1 MYFFLPIHQCF
12 CRLDTSLIMNLMFQK
27 VHLIVLILTI
37 FPVKMVL
44 CFCLVCKQFELLFPS
59 TFPSCRCF
67 SHLDSMDVRHL
78 SVCLIIIWQLFGQA
92 NSTHVHSS
100 NSFRRIFLH
109 IFFFSLDQTFIT
121 HSITIF
127 SNSNYLF
134 RYDNIKRIVF
144 FFTRFIRQFI
154 VPWNFYAKW
163 NSLQMITY
171 TSGHKIHY
179 IMLLHGENKLL
190 KWTTENEMAIN
201 GQ

>member
-1 MYFFLPIHQCF
+1 MPLFFTSRFYRCKTLKCVSYHHMTIVWTSKFYTRSFIERFSKNFSSYFFF
-12 CRLDTSLIMNLMFQK
+12 
-27 VHLIVLILTI
+27 
-37 FPVKMVL
+37 
-44 CFCLVCKQFELLFPS
+44 
-59 TFPSCRCF
+59 
-67 SHLDSMDVRHL
+67 L
-78 SVCLIIIWQLFGQA
+78 SR
-92 NSTHVHSS
+92 S
-100 NSFRRIFLH
+100 NVIA
-109 IFFFSLDQTFIT
+109 

-163 NSLQMITY
+163 NSLRMITY